1 MSALWDAIESSFTTW
16 VQSIATVGPVGP
28 PGPQGDVGPA
38 GPQGPAGPAG
48 PQGIQGSAGPIGPA
62 GAQGPQGPA
71 GPTGAQG
78 LPGSSG
84 PAGAQGPQGPAGPA
98 GPQGPVG
105 PAAPLSI
112 GVSMQA
118 GAWTLATADNG
129 TMIRSTSAAAV
140 NYTLPNNMP
149 VGFNTLVK
157 QGGAGQL
164 TFVAAA
170 GATMT
175 AFGNK
180 SKTAGQFAEATLIV
194 EANVGGSAAA
204 WALGGNVV

>member
-1 MSALWDAIESSFTTW
+1 MSALWDAIESSFTSW
-16 VQSIATVGPVGP
+16 VQSVATAGPTGP
-28 PGPQGDVGPA
+28 AGPQGPIGPA

-48 PQGIQGSAGPIGPA
+48 PQGAQGPAGAVGPA
-62 GAQGPQGPA
+62 GAQGPAGPA
-71 GPTGAQG
+71 
-78 LPGSSG
+78 G
-84 PAGAQGPQGPAGPA
+84 PAGAQGPTGPAGIQGAQGSAGPA

-112 GVSMQA
+112 TVSSQA
-118 GAWTLATADNG
+118 AAYTLATGDNG
-129 TMIRSTSAAAV
+129 TMIRATSAAAV

-149 VGFNTLVK
+149 VGFNVLVK
-157 QGGAGQL
+157 QVGAGQI
-164 TFVAAA
+164 TFVPAS

-175 AFGNK
+175 AFGGK

-194 EANVGGSAAA
+194 EANAGGSAAV